1 MGYNG
6 KVINKQTN
14 KTGEIFMVD
23 IPRIVTVD
31 PTGSV
36 SRIVRS
42 AMDLLD
48 ISVIQIDV
56 PDKEMALDEVS
67 RADLVVSAFNL
78 GSGEKGFIFALEV
91 KRAAPEA
98 SVIILGDEDDP
109 DELDEETQLD
119 SPFVYLSR
127 PVDIHQFLRVLVA
140 GMESHEA
147 MVGAMSAPAA
157 VVSTGNTSSDMG
169 PVPAID
175 TDAARRIIEGLQADL
190 GAMAILL
197 VTRAGETLIEAGAS
211 GLIDRDSL
219 ARALA
224 PVMNTNINVKELV
237 GGQVSTVQLYDG
249 DEYDVFVLSIGL
261 HHLVGILFDG
271 QQGSRQF
278 GLVNRFGRRAVE
290 DLIGLIGA
298 SAFFIQPP
306 APKKEL
312 QHKPHTKPRAIEP
325 DEPIELERAEI
336 TMDEKAEEA
345 EPIIQQLEAIG
356 DDEFDPDALFGSEF
370 DMDADSLFDLDE
382 MEEMVKQSS
391 SNRKGLI
398 SMDDAEDLGF
408 FKRG

>member
-1 MGYNG
+1 
-6 KVINKQTN
+6 
-14 KTGEIFMVD
+14 MVD

-31 PTGSV
+31 PTGNV
-36 SRIVRS
+36 SRIVRA

-48 ISVIQIDV
+48 ISIIQVDI
-56 PDKEMALDEVS
+56 PDKEMALEEVP
-67 RADLVVSAFNL
+67 RADLVVSAFDL

-91 KRAAPEA
+91 KRAAPQA
-98 SVIILGDEDDP
+98 SVIILGDVDDP

-127 PVDIHQFLRVLVA
+127 PIDIHQFLRVLVA
-140 GMESHEA
+140 GLSGHEA
-147 MVGAMSAPAA
+147 MLEAM
-157 VVSTGNTSSDMG
+157 NTPMMNTATSMTTMDMG
-169 PVPAID
+169 PVPTLD

-197 VTRAGETLIEAGAS
+197 VTRTGETLIEVGAS

-224 PVMNTNINVKELV
+224 PVMSTNISVKELV

-261 HHLVGILFDG
+261 HHLIGIVFDG

-278 GLVNRFGRRAVE
+278 GLVNRFGRRTVE

-298 SAFFIQPP
+298 NAFFIQPP

-312 QHKPHTKPRAIEP
+312 QPKPHTKPKAIEP

-336 TMDEKAEEA
+336 VISEDEEA
-345 EPIIQQLEAIG
+345 REPIIQKLETIS
-356 DDEFDPDALFGSEF
+356 DDEFDPDALFESDF
-370 DMDADSLFDLDE
+370 DLDADSLFDLDE
-382 MEEMVKQSS
+382 MEELVKQSS

>member
-1 MGYNG
+1 
-6 KVINKQTN
+6 
-14 KTGEIFMVD
+14 MVD

-36 SRIVRS
+36 SRVVRY

-48 ISVIQIDV
+48 ISTIQIDV
-56 PDKEMALDEVS
+56 PDKEMALEEVS
-67 RADLVVSAFNL
+67 RADMVVSAFNL
-78 GSGEKGFIFALEV
+78 GGGEKGFIFALEV
-91 KRAAPEA
+91 KRNAPDA

-109 DELDEETQLD
+109 NELDEETQLD

-127 PVDIHQFLRVLVA
+127 PIDIHQFLRVLVA
-140 GMESHEA
+140 GLDSHEA
-147 MVGAMSAPAA
+147 MVSALATPTTTT
-157 VVSTGNTSSDMG
+157 STTIASNDMG
-169 PVPAID
+169 PVPTID
-175 TDAARRIIEGLQADL
+175 TTAARRIIEGLQADL
-190 GAMAILL
+190 GAMAIIL
-197 VTRAGETLIEAGAS
+197 VTRNGETLIEVGAS
-211 GLIDRDSL
+211 GLIDRDDL

-224 PVMNTNINVKELV
+224 PIMTTNISVKELV

-306 APKKEL
+306 VPKKEL
-312 QHKPHTKPRAIEP
+312 QHKPHTKTRTVEP

-336 TMDEKAEEA
+336 VIDDEEEEA
-345 EPIIQQLEAIG
+345 EPVIQQLETLAEE
-356 DDEFDPDALFGSEF
+356 EFDPDALFG
-370 DMDADSLFDLDE
+370 DNLDVDADDLFSLDE
-382 MEEMVKQSS
+382 MEEMVKQTG
-391 SNRKGLI
+391 NRKGLI